1 MVDFSLK
8 KKLLPS
14 LMAAA
19 LVSGVTFTGN
29 AHAIH
34 LAEDGIGQ
42 VLLGPLYLA
51 DFGYKTKVAIVN
63 TNSTKAVKA
72 KVVLRSSVASTE
84 LLDFI
89 CYLTPADV
97 CRFEIREENGKIV
110 MYSDDDSIK
119 SPVSDEVKGVPVVDS
134 LERTKTTFA
143 SILPVTQPLFVQNL
157 GRNDTSTMGHIEVFG
172 LYAVDGTVVGRTQND
187 RPVPVT
193 IERGMA
199 KFALAQIFDTPRYLE
214 NYDNSLYYHG
224 TTLEYDRATESGTR
238 DNDPSEQT
246 ERLMGSLAPLA
257 SLSMSR
263 IRSTDPSWIQL
274 VGNVEMVSSVDRVAY
289 RFPALAGAI
298 GDNVSF
304 PYMIPA
310 GLHATAAQW
319 DGLVV
324 ANPRWDAN
332 AANETGIGVNFGINT
347 FGLPNYDKTV
357 EIEAA
362 LAATNLQQSFED
374 ESSSNQDTG
383 YRTRLLVTFPTR
395 YRHNP
400 TVDPCATG
408 VTGSQFSPP
417 FQPDGAMLYNLTAY
431 NNFEETT
438 VTTGTPFS
446 GGPRGCQDDPNTPQN
461 ECVNKLAEV
470 NYFIPKWPTSN
481 IDANGNPATGTIDF
495 RSGWFDMN
503 LEAKTDPSNGCTSY
517 YPGAPVLSFTHKYIE
532 TSNGFTQ
539 SWFVPTVHQPVRS
552 CDSMSATDSCPSMMW

>member
-19 LVSGVTFTGN
+19 LVSGVTFTGS

-63 TNSTKAVKA
+63 TNPTKAVKA

-119 SPVSDEVKGVPVVDS
+119 SPVADEVKGVPLVDS

-143 SILPVTQPLFVQNL
+143 SILPVTQPLFTQNL
-157 GRNDTSTMGHIEVFG
+157 GRNDTPTMGHIEVFG

-187 RPVPVT
+187 RSVPVT

-199 KFALAQIFDTPRYLE
+199 KFALAQIFDTPRYSE
-214 NYDNSLYYHG
+214 HYDSSLYYRG
-224 TTLEYDRATESGTR
+224 TPLEYDRTTQIGTR
-238 DNDPSEQT
+238 DNDPSEQA
-246 ERLMGSLAPLA
+246 ERMMGDLAPMAL
-257 SLSMSR
+257 LSTSR
-263 IRSTDPSWIQL
+263 IRSTDPDWIQL

-289 RFPALAGAI
+289 RFPALAGAV
-298 GDNVSF
+298 GDHAPKNAQIA
-304 PYMIPA
+304 P
-310 GLHATAAQW
+310 GLAATAAQW

-332 AANETGIGVNFGINT
+332 AANETGIGDQFGINLV
-347 FGLPNYDKTV
+347 GVPNFDKTV

-374 ESSSNQDTG
+374 DSNSNKNTG

-400 TVDPCATG
+400 TIDPCATD
-408 VTGSQFSPP
+408 VTGNQFSPP

-446 GGPRGCQDDPNTPQN
+446 GGPRGCQDDPNTTQN

-470 NYFIPKWPTSN
+470 NYFIPQWPTSS
-481 IDANGNPATGTIDF
+481 IDANNKPTTGTIDF
-495 RSGWFDMN
+495 RSGWFNMT
-503 LEAKTDPSNGCTSY
+503 LEASKGPRNKGCEGY
-517 YPGAPVLSFTHKYIE
+517 YPGVPVLSFTHKYIE
-532 TSNGFTQ
+532 TSAGFTQ
-539 SWFVPTVHQPVRS
+539 SWFVPTVHQPVRT
-552 CDSMSATDSCPSMMW
+552 CDVVDTTGTCFMRW